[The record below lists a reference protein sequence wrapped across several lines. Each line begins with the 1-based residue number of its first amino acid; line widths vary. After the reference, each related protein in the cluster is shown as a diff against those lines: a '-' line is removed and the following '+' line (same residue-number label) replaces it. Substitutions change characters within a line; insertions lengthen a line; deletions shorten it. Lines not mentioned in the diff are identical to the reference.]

1 MQVKDGGV
9 KKVAIIAAIVVTI
22 VMVALIV
29 GLYLLGGD
37 HQSALEK
44 LRDIAIIFSQ
54 FLMLVVVI
62 LLAAI
67 VAALVWLVMK
77 VKDQV
82 MPMLDEGLA
91 ILREFKGTASRIQGT
106 TSFVTEE
113 AVKPIVT
120 AAGQYAK
127 IRKMGQIVTGK
138 SKAKVDPPTF
148 KSTKEKGTTT

>member
-1 MQVKDGGV
+1 MNEKSP
-9 KKVAIIAAIVVTI
+9 KSIAIIAGVVVAVVLIAIVV
-22 VMVALIV
+22 V
-29 GLYLLGGD
+29 LYLLGGD

-54 FLMLVVVI
+54 LLMFIIVV

-67 VAALVWLVMK
+67 TAALIWLAIK
-77 VKDQV
+77 IKDQV
-82 MPMLDEGLA
+82 MPMLDEGLG
-91 ILREFKGTASRIQGT
+91 ILREFKGTATRVSGT

-148 KSTKEKGTTT
+148 SSKK

>member
-1 MQVKDGGV
+1 MSVAVWRTTLNV
-9 KKVAIIAAIVVTI
+9 KKIAIIAGVVLAVVLI
-22 VMVALIV
+22 GVIV
-29 GLYLLGGD
+29 GLYVLGGD
-37 HQSALEK
+37 HQSALERF
-44 LRDIAIIFSQ
+44 RDISIIMSQ
-54 FLMLVVVI
+54 VLLLIVVV

-67 VAALVWLVMK
+67 TAALVWLVIK
-77 VKDQV
+77 IKDQV

-91 ILREFKGTASRIQGT
+91 ILREFKGTANRVQGT

-138 SKAKVDPPTF
+138 SRAKVDPPTF
-148 KSTKEKGTTT
+148 KSKSK